1 MIRTVN
7 FKIRA
12 LRNGAF
18 LREMRWDAAQP
29 PTITCRSSG
38 AIKTSMSATFLPARE
53 GEEEVNWLRD
63 ELQPCIIIDGEE
75 TPLGVFRPTDVTQKS
90 ENGVRTVEVTAYDR
104 GWVVQMTKTEALLH
118 LAAGASYID
127 TIKQLLLTCG
137 IALVLADASAAVLP
151 ADREDWQIG
160 TSYLTVIN
168 QLLSEIGFNP
178 LWFSADGMAHL
189 QRYAAPSAAAI
200 QRAYSVHR
208 GLKLRPVADGYTE
221 TTDVFNAPNVFLC
234 ICDNADRS
242 AVLTATAENSSFGA
256 KSILQRGMRIVQVEK
271 VKQIADQA
279 ALQAYA
285 DRLRDQSL
293 MGTRELTF
301 SVPAEGGHGVGD
313 VISLDHPDVGGIYEE
328 TGWSL
333 KLAAGDMLRISAK
346 RTVIL

>member
-1 MIRTVN
+1 MIRTVD
-7 FKIRA
+7 FRIRA

-29 PTITCRSSG
+29 PTISCRSTG
-38 AIKTSMSATFLPARE
+38 AIKTSMAATFLPARP

-75 TPLGVFRPTDVTQKS
+75 TPLGIFRPTDLKQQRK
-90 ENGVRTVEVTAYDR
+90 NGVATTAVTAYDR
-104 GWVVQMTKTEALLH
+104 GWIVQMTKTETLLH
-118 LAAGASYID
+118 LSAGASYID
-127 TIKQLLLTCG
+127 TIKRLLLTCG
-137 IALVLADASAAVLP
+137 IVLVLADASSAVLP

-160 TSYLTVIN
+160 TSYLTIIN

-178 LWFSADGMAHL
+178 LWFDAGGMAHL

-200 QRAYSVHR
+200 TRAYSVR
-208 GLKLRPVADGYTE
+208 QGVKLRPAADGYTE
-221 TTDVFNAPNVFLC
+221 ATDVFNAPNVFIC

-242 AVLTATAENSSFGA
+242 AVLTATAENASFGA
-256 KSILQRGMRIVQVEK
+256 KSILQRGLRIVQTTK
-271 VKQIADQA
+271 VAQIADQA

-285 DRLRDQSL
+285 DKLRDQSL

-301 SVPAEGGHGVGD
+301 SVPAEAGHGVGD
-313 VISLDHPDVGGIYEE
+313 IVSLEHPDVGGIYEE

-333 KLAAGDMLRISAK
+333 KLAAGEMMTISAR